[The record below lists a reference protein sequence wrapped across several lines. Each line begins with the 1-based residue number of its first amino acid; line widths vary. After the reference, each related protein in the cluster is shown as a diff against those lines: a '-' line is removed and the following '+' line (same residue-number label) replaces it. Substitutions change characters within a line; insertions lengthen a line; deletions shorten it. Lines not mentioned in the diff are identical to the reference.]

1 LTEAAGRTQE
11 SVGAG
16 LPASKGLHSAA
27 SHPCGLLLSALLLA
41 LCTPA
46 HAQDFSLDN
55 LSFDGAGLDGASVGD
70 DLFAEPADARPDWL
84 RPFTFRL
91 SQQFMAQI
99 NPHTVALP
107 GGVTLARNAA
117 TENSRLSLLT
127 RYQNAFAPGWLLQGS
142 AQAKLYWPGDYEYRA
157 NNEKIDTEFR
167 LNELFLQRSEG
178 SQSLKLGAQ
187 TVVWGENVGNS
198 VLDVINTSEYRDLSI
213 IDIED
218 ARLNQWLLVWDSFG
232 TGTHLSSFVN
242 LYPEFNPPPVRGSP
256 FFFEPEFNLSDL
268 HRDKPQFEIGSKMR
282 WSFAGSDV
290 SLMAAYLYENQLRY
304 SAPASGMG
312 DAAAQAND
320 FLLLGFSTNRAIG
333 KLLLN
338 LDIAFSHDVL
348 GDFVATSPL
357 GIERPVAGK
366 ADLIAGTAGF
376 EYAISNEQSLI
387 AGVSAQTV
395 LDQRLLLLPGERL
408 VGGEVTGNVLL
419 RYSNS
424 LRNGD
429 AVLAVTVQSALDAGS
444 LLASVALNYTLSNH
458 LALLTQVI
466 ATRADKETLA
476 AFLDEDVRAGM
487 TLTWSF

>member
-1 LTEAAGRTQE
+1 MRKLTEALWKKRHT
-11 SVGAG
+11 VGAG
-16 LPASKGLHSAA
+16 LPAKTALNATVRHLGVF
-27 SHPCGLLLSALLLA
+27 LLCSPFHQAV
-41 LCTPA
+41 
-46 HAQDFSLDN
+46 AQDFSLDN
-55 LSFDGAGLDGASVGD
+55 LSFDGAGLDGASAGD
-70 DLFAEPADARPDWL
+70 ALFAEPADARPDWL
-84 RPFTFRL
+84 QPFTFRL
-91 SQQFMAQI
+91 SQQVMAQI
-99 NPHTVALP
+99 NPHEVALP

-117 TENSRLSLLT
+117 TENNRLSLLT

-142 AQAKLYWPGDYEYRA
+142 AQAKIYWPGDYEYRA
-157 NNEKIDTEFR
+157 NDGKTDTEFR
-167 LNELFLQRSEG
+167 LNELFVQRSAG
-178 SQSLKLGAQ
+178 TQSLKLGAQ

-256 FFFEPEFNLSDL
+256 FFFEPEFNLTDL
-268 HRDKPQFEIGSKMR
+268 HRDKPLFEVGSRMR

-312 DAAAQAND
+312 DAVALAND
-320 FLLLGFSTNRAIG
+320 FLLLGFSANRAIG

-338 LDIAFSHDVL
+338 LDVAFSHDVL
-348 GDFVATSPL
+348 GDFVVTSLP
-357 GIERPVAGK
+357 GIERAVAGK

-376 EYAISNEQSLI
+376 EYAINNEQSLI
-387 AGVSAQTV
+387 VGVSAQTV
-395 LDQRLLLLPGERL
+395 LDQRVLLLPGERL
-408 VGGEVTGNVLL
+408 VGGEATGNALL

-424 LRNGD
+424 MRNGD
-429 AVLAVTVQSALDAGS
+429 AVLALTVQSALDAGS
-444 LLASVALNYTLSNH
+444 MLASVALNYTLSNH

-466 ATRADKETLA
+466 ATRADKDA
-476 AFLDEDVRAGM
+476 AVAFLDEDVRAGL